1 MFIRGGRLCKEG
13 AVSRIGQREKWSHD
27 AAPQLLGQP
36 SREPWSECCPS
47 EPLPS
52 HSAKSPGT
60 HIPSPGGLK
69 ELAAANLTPS
79 ILPGVQAVTSTIPP
93 IQATTRSCFS
103 CSTKSPIS
111 ASISALTCQYLKEGP
126 HLFSLVTKIA
136 SRLSS
141 LTPFCPLLP
150 CY

>member
-1 MFIRGGRLCKEG
+1 MCIGGRG
-13 AVSRIGQREKWSHD
+13 AMMQSPSSLAIPAQSHGVTV
-27 AAPQLLGQP
+27 ALQ
-36 SREPWSECCPS
+36 S
-47 EPLPS
+47 PS

-79 ILPGVQAVTSTIPP
+79 ILPRVQGVISTIPP
-93 IQATTRSCFS
+93 IQATTRSFFS
-103 CSTKSPIS
+103 YSIKSLIS
-111 ASISALTCQYLKEGP
+111 ASISALICQYLKEGP
-126 HLFSLVTKIA
+126 HLFSLVIKIA
-136 SRLSS
+136 LPLSS